1 MALILADVG
10 GTNVRFACVAAGE
23 TTPGQVRRFQ
33 NDDHARF
40 EDALGVY
47 LAEHGI
53 ESVTSLSIA
62 VAGPVADETARLTN
76 RDWQF
81 DTRSLCREFKVDK
94 AFLLNDLSAL
104 GYALDVLDEE
114 GVREVMPAG
123 KTPPPDGQRLVI
135 GAGTGVNVSPVL
147 SIGGRSVC
155 LRAEAGL
162 VSLPRRVA
170 RVMEAYLGGPAPW
183 VRCSEDAV
191 RGPGLSELHAA
202 KTGAAKTDA
211 RNIMEAATQGD
222 AQALASIEVFA
233 EMLGELVHDL
243 RLLYMPA
250 GGIYLAGSVMRGV
263 LDSPA
268 SGKLL
273 ETLQKQ
279 PTVKSTLPPV
289 PISLITQDE
298 AALLGCLSY
307 ARIMEEASS

>member
-10 GTNVRFACVAAGE
+10 GTNVRFACVVAGE
-23 TTPGQVRRFQ
+23 TTPGHVRRFQ

-40 EDALGVY
+40 EDALSAY
-47 LAEHGI
+47 LVEHGI
-53 ESVTSLSIA
+53 ETVTALSIA
-62 VAGPVADETARLTN
+62 VAGPVAGETARLTN

-81 DTRSLCREFKVDK
+81 DTRSLCRDFKADK

-123 KTPPPDGQRLVI
+123 KTPPPDSQRLVI

-147 SIGGRSVC
+147 SIGGRSMC

-170 RVMEAYLGGPAPW
+170 RVMEAYLGRPAPW

-202 KTGAAKTDA
+202 KTGAPKTDA
-211 RNIMEAATQGD
+211 RNIMAAAQGGD

-268 SGKLL
+268 SSKLL

-279 PTVKSTLPPV
+279 PTVKSTLQPV